1 MGIVT
6 DIDFT
11 PKTVQLTYPSLE
23 LEDLS
28 EVTPLVIG
36 LLQEG
41 DIPVVGVYNGK
52 RKVIAR
58 ISPSAC
64 NVDKILRT
72 HNSVYVRES
81 ETDKCFIRDVRDW
94 LEVLLRIY

>member
-23 LEDLS
+23 VDNLNDL
-28 EVTPLVIG
+28 TPLVVG
-36 LLQEG
+36 LLQPG
-41 DIPVVGVYNGK
+41 SIPVVGVYQGK
-52 RKVIAR
+52 KKVMAR
-58 ISPSAC
+58 VSPSAY

-72 HNSVYVRES
+72 HDGVYVCES
-81 ETDKCFIRDVRDW
+81 ETDKHLIRSVKDW
-94 LEVLLRIY
+94 LEVLLRI